1 MNTIRVLPEHVATQ
15 IAAGEVIERPASVV
29 RELLDN
35 CIDAGSDRIF
45 IEIAKGGKRLIK
57 VRDNGVGMNRDDLL
71 LCLERHATSKIKS
84 ASDLFRIETFGFRG
98 EALPS
103 MASVSR
109 MEITSRPK
117 DQLTGY
123 KVKIDGGK
131 LKSVDETGSPA
142 GTIVEV
148 RDLFFNTPVRKRFLR
163 AEKTETDHIVDVI
176 SKIALPFLHIDFRLD
191 DSEKTLLSLPISEND
206 LNRLAI
212 LMGRNVAGSMEYLDQ
227 RLDELKIK
235 AYLAS
240 PDLSR
245 SRGDRI
251 FVYVNQRSVRD
262 RLITRAVIEGYGQ
275 RLMKGR
281 YPQVAIFIEM
291 PSTLV
296 DINVHPTK
304 QEIRFHDGR
313 RVYQSIVSAIQGILG
328 ELFHPLPN
336 VALDGRPVEFREIR
350 EAQIPER
357 RVAEPEGVYSGSVD
371 KSSDYSK
378 NLFQEQY
385 LVRQSPQIIG
395 QLRDTYILCQSDE
408 GLLLVDQHAAHERIV
423 YESLKKAYQSMKIEG
438 QSFLI
443 PHRLEFSL
451 KEGRVIEEKMHQLS
465 QLGVEL
471 EHFGGSTFLLRSVPT
486 ILVDAEWGTFLL
498 DLVPVLEEA
507 EDLSNDKAMD
517 KFLTVMAC
525 HGAIRAGKRLSQQE
539 MISLISQ
546 LQKMDLPT
554 NCPHGRPV
562 FRQFSYYEI
571 EKMFKRVV

>member
-1 MNTIRVLPEHVATQ
+1 MNTIRVLPEKVSTQ

-35 CIDAGSDRIF
+35 CIDADSDRIF

-57 VRDNGVGMNRDDLL
+57 VRDNGVGMNKDDLL

-84 ASDLFRIETFGFRG
+84 ASDLFSIETFGFRG

-117 DQLTGY
+117 DQLVGY
-123 KVKIDGGK
+123 RVKIDGGK
-131 LKSVDETGSPA
+131 LKSIDETGSPA

-148 RDLFFNTPVRKRFLR
+148 RDLFFNIPVRKKFLR
-163 AEKTETDHIVDVI
+163 AEKTETDHIVDVL

-191 DSEKTLLSLPISEND
+191 DGEKTLLNLPISEND

-227 RLDELKIK
+227 QFNELKIK

-251 FVYVNQRSVRD
+251 FVYVNYRSVRD

-281 YPQVAIFIEM
+281 YPQAAIFIEM
-291 PSTLV
+291 PPALV
-296 DINVHPTK
+296 DVNVHPTK
-304 QEIRFHDGR
+304 QEIRFRDGR
-313 RVYQSIVSAIQGILG
+313 RVYQAIVSSIGGVLG
-328 ELFHPLPN
+328 EQLHPIFDGP
-336 VALDGRPVEFREIR
+336 LDKGSIEYRETK
-350 EAQIPER
+350 EEQIPEW
-357 RVAEPEGVYSGSVD
+357 RVAEPERAYSGSGD
-371 KSSDYSK
+371 ESSKDSET
-378 NLFQEQY
+378 LFQEQY
-385 LVRQSPQIIG
+385 LVKQRPQIIG

-423 YESLKKAYQSMKIEG
+423 YESLKKAYRSMKIES
-438 QSFLI
+438 QAFLM
-443 PHRLEFSL
+443 PHRLEVSL
-451 KEGRVIEEKMHQLS
+451 KEGRVIEEKMHQLN

-471 EHFGGSTFLLRSVPT
+471 EHFGGSTFLLRSVPS
-486 ILVDAEWGTFLL
+486 ILVNAEWEGFLL
-498 DLVPVLEEA
+498 DLVPVLETE
-507 EDLSNDKAMD
+507 EDLSKDKAMD
-517 KFLTVMAC
+517 KLLTVMAC

-539 MISLISQ
+539 MISLVSQ
-546 LQKMDLPT
+546 LQEMDLPT
-554 NCPHGRPV
+554 NCPHGRPILK
-562 FRQFSYYEI
+562 RFSFYEI
-571 EKMFKRVV
+571 EKMFKRVI